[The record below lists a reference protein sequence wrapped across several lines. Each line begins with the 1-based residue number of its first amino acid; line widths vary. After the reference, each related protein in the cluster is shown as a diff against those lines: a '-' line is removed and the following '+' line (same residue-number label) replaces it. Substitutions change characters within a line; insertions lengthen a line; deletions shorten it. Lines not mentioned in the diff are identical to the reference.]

1 MEIITWLNDLVN
13 CFAVKLKL
21 FALTSALLLKE
32 DLESLNQEVCDHLG
46 FDASSLPHPFFFV
59 YHLFLTLPSGGK
71 ITQLHWTE
79 CQDRPGGKTAVEKG
93 KVASGHCSCT
103 CRLPYI
109 WQRQYCGNGQQG
121 LHCAIEHN
129 MHYNNAS
136 DVDLDLDWELPQRS
150 QIQVQKFKLWCWG
163 FIEIATCRPAL
174 LTQEG
179 ELL

>member
-1 MEIITWLNDLVN
+1 MEVITWLNDLVN

-46 FDASSLPHPFFFV
+46 SDASSLPHPFFFV

-71 ITQLHWTE
+71 ITKLHWTE

-121 LHCAIEHN
+121 CTLQSSTVCITIMLVMWIWIGSCHRGVRSRCKSSN
-129 MHYNNAS
+129 PS
-136 DVDLDLDWELPQRS
+136 DAE
-150 QIQVQKFKLWCWG
+150 
-163 FIEIATCRPAL
+163 AL
-174 LTQEG
+174 LR
-179 ELL
+179 